1 VNGTQCDVASCLEH
15 FLTSYTSQWFQASTT
30 QNTAASSAE
39 TTDAPQSYH
48 TEELHAQTEPSLYS
62 YYLQSL
68 IDSARLNSF
77 SSIVITQLELL
88 WNQLLQHAN
97 MSIADG

>member
-1 VNGTQCDVASCLEH
+1 MNGTQCDVASCLEH

-30 QNTAASSAE
+30 QNAAASSAE
-39 TTDAPQSYH
+39 TTDAPQSYP

-77 SSIVITQLELL
+77 STILIAQLELL

-97 MSIADG
+97 IRIAEG

>member
-30 QNTAASSAE
+30 QTAASSAE
-39 TTDAPQSYH
+39 TTDAPQSYP

-62 YYLQSL
+62 YYLQSF
-68 IDSARLNSF
+68 IDSTRLNSF
-77 SSIVITQLELL
+77 STILIAQLELL
-88 WNQLLQHAN
+88 WSQLLQHAN
-97 MSIADG
+97 IRIAEG